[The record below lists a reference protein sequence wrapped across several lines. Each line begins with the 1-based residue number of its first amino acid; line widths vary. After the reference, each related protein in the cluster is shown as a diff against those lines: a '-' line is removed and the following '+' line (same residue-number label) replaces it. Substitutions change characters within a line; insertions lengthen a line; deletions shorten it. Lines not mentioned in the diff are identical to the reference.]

1 MEPFAVV
8 GLASFRVTSNGYWT
22 WKHVVIFYSTRLVTD
37 GIDDHLKSLFRNL
50 AFSIWLRMK
59 DFTISF
65 SSWPLLF
72 SIFQAALLIFD
83 IFRRSWW
90 WLWWSNLYSVYR
102 GMHWK
107 FGVLKKGVY
116 FYFFFD
122 RTFLRCNIGSFIQTV
137 SLHICILFKCWML
150 ISP

>member
-83 IFRRSWW
+83 LFRRSWW

-102 GMHWK
+102 GVHLNMEFFCSLIEHFFNAIWGDLYWI
-107 FGVLKKGVY
+107 FHCTFAFSLNVL
-116 FYFFFD
+116 
-122 RTFLRCNIGSFIQTV
+122 C
-137 SLHICILFKCWML
+137 
-150 ISP
+150 